1 MSLDRGINKEEV
13 RYIYIYIYIYT
24 HTHTHTHIH
33 IYIYRMLENSKSLV
47 VTQLI

>member
-1 MSLDRGINKEEV
+1 MFSKESSGTIEN
-13 RYIYIYIYIYT
+13 IIYIYT